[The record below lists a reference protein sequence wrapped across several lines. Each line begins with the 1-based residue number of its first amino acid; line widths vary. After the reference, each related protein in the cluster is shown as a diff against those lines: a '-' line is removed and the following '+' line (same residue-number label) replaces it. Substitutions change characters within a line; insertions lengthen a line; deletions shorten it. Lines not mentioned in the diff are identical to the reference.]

1 MESTDNKFF
10 NEKKSDSSGYIFD
23 TPNNIAGIPSHDFS
37 NIKLLYSSPNGVFRI
52 FLANRYGKRFLL
64 KSISDQYAN
73 DPIYNMILAKEF
85 EIGMGLEHPNIRRT
99 IGFENISGIGNAII
113 LEYIDGETLDNAL
126 KAGRINPDN
135 IRQVISQLIDA
146 IGYLHSKQVYHR
158 DIKPANILLT
168 YSGSQVKLIDFSLS
182 DSESYIV
189 LKNPAGTRKY
199 LAPEQLESGAKPS
212 VKSDIYSFG
221 VVIKEI
227 AEHLNDQDL
236 LQLSK
241 TCCDENPENR
251 PDSMSRITLH
261 PQKTLDRKT
270 GSGLDSAKMT
280 YFLLTAILA
289 LSIVVGTLAYQ
300 KLLNNNNEV
309 KQTIVDSTNVKI
321 VDMQKYNQNQR

>member
-1 MESTDNKFF
+1 MESIDNKYLDRK
-10 NEKKSDSSGYIFD
+10 NSDSSGYIFD

-37 NIKLLYSSPNGVFRI
+37 SIKLLYSSPNGVFRI
-52 FLANRYGKRFLL
+52 FSANRYGKRFLL

-73 DPIYNMILAKEF
+73 DPIYNMILTKEF

-113 LEYIDGETLDNAL
+113 LEYIDGETIDNAL
-126 KAGRINPDN
+126 KAGRINQDN
-135 IRQVISQLIDA
+135 IRPVISQLIDA

-182 DSESYIV
+182 DTESYIV

-199 LAPEQLESGAKPS
+199 LAPEQLKSGAKPS
-212 VKSDIYSFG
+212 AKSDIYSFG

-227 AEHLNDQDL
+227 AEYLNDQDL

-261 PQKTLDRKT
+261 PQKTSERKT

-321 VDMQKYNQNQR
+321 VDMQKYNLNRP

>member
-1 MESTDNKFF
+1 MESIDNKFLDG
-10 NEKKSDSSGYIFD
+10 KKLDSSGYIFD

-52 FLANRYGKRFLL
+52 FSANRYGKRFLL
-64 KSISDQYAN
+64 KSISERYAN

-113 LEYIDGETLDNAL
+113 LEYIDGETLDKAL
-126 KAGRINPDN
+126 EAGRINPDN

-212 VKSDIYSFG
+212 TKSDIYSFG

-236 LQLSK
+236 LQISK
-241 TCCDENPENR
+241 TCCDKNPENR
-251 PDSMSRITLH
+251 PDSMSRITFP
-261 PQKTLDRKT
+261 PQKTSDRKT
-270 GSGLDSAKMT
+270 GSGLGSTKMT

-321 VDMQKYNQNQR
+321 VDMQKYNPNQR